1 MRRYNVYLL
10 LTLLS
15 LFGLA
20 ASCARHEPRFRIG
33 VSQCSDD
40 EWRHQMS
47 LERTK
52 ERRPDLYEAYVA
64 AHAEEFAPK
73 KPKRRRKAVEVQPK

>member
-1 MRRYNVYLL
+1 
-10 LTLLS
+10 
-15 LFGLA
+15 
-20 ASCARHEPRFRIG
+20 
-33 VSQCSDD
+33 
-40 EWRHQMS
+40 MS

-73 KPKRRRKAVEVQPK
+73 KPKRRRKKKTETPVDPSAAVADVMTEPNTNPDADAEA